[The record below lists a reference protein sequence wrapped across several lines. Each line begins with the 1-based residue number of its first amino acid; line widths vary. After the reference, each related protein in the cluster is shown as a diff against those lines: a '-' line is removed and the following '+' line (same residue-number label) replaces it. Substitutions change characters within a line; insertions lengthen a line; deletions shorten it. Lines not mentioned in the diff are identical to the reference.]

1 MRCVGADND
10 IMMLAA
16 CLTVIISDRA
26 FFITGFVAVG
36 FVITGFVITGLVAIA
51 LEERVEDRVCIVRV
65 LVGCCLSYHPALETL
80 FNFHGQ
86 PLLK

>member
-36 FVITGFVITGLVAIA
+36 FFITGLVAIG

-80 FNFHGQ
+80 FNFHDQ